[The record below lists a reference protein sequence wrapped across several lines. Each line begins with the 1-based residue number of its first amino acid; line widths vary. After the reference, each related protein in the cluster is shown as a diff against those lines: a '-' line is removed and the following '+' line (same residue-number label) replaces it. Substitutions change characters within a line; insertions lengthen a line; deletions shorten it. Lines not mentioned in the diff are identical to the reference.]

1 MFTVLCSCSLSHNDN
16 GNPVIYN
23 IKYSDRNIHQKNSKF
38 LNENVKLAKP
48 QGSQHLLKYV
58 CIIAI
63 NMLTA
68 AVQMGLVQ
76 NSKRQNCRLVSSVGR
91 VPVC

>member
-23 IKYSDRNIHQKNSKF
+23 INIVIEIYTKKLKKI
-38 LNENVKLAKP
+38 LNENVVNETKA

-68 AVQMGLVQ
+68 AV
-76 NSKRQNCRLVSSVGR
+76 
-91 VPVC
+91 

>member
-23 IKYSDRNIHQKNSKF
+23 IKYSDRNIHQKI
-38 LNENVKLAKP
+38 LNENVVNETKA

-68 AVQMGLVQ
+68 AV
-76 NSKRQNCRLVSSVGR
+76 
-91 VPVC
+91 

>member
-1 MFTVLCSCSLSHNDN
+1 MIE
-16 GNPVIYN
+16 IYT
-23 IKYSDRNIHQKNSKF
+23 KKLQKF
-38 LNENVKLAKP
+38 VNENVKVTKP

-76 NSKRQNCRLVSSVGR
+76 NSKRQNCRLVS
-91 VPVC
+91 

>member
-1 MFTVLCSCSLSHNDN
+1 MFTVFCSFSLSHNDN
-16 GNPVIYN
+16 PVIYN
-23 IKYSDRNIHQKNSKF
+23 IIIAIEIYTKKSKKF
-38 LNENVKLAKP
+38 VNENVNETKL

-68 AVQMGLVQ
+68 AV
-76 NSKRQNCRLVSSVGR
+76 
-91 VPVC
+91 

>member
-23 IKYSDRNIHQKNSKF
+23 IKYSDRNIHQKI
-38 LNENVKLAKP
+38 LNENVVNETKA

>member
-1 MFTVLCSCSLSHNDN
+1 MIMVIQSYITENIAIE
-16 GNPVIYN
+16 IYN
-23 IKYSDRNIHQKNSKF
+23 KKLEKF
-38 LNENVKLAKP
+38 LNGNVNETKP

-68 AVQMGLVQ
+68 AV
-76 NSKRQNCRLVSSVGR
+76 
-91 VPVC
+91 